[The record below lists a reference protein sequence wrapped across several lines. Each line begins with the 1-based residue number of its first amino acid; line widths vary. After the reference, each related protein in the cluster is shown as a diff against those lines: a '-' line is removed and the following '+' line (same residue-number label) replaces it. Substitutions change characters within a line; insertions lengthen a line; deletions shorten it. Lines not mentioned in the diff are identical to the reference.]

1 MCELEHLLF
10 LSHRIPY
17 PPNKGDKIRSWH
29 VLRHLVG
36 RYKIHLGCFY
46 DDPTDAKYLPL
57 LRSLCETACIIP
69 LDPLSAKIKSLRGLL
84 RGEPLTVGYFYSRRL
99 NRWIDDTVRHYQ
111 PSKAFVYCS
120 AMATY
125 VRGAKIPLRVVDM
138 IDLDSEK
145 WRQYA
150 ETQTL
155 LRRSLYKREHRELF
169 AFERQ
174 IVAEFDSAMFVSDSE
189 TQRFVTRA
197 PDLATRVHTMGN
209 GVDME
214 YFSPNAEYPNPFG
227 VGTETAVFTGAMDY
241 WPNVQAVCWF
251 MANVFPKLKKNR
263 PNFEFW
269 IVGRN
274 PTKAVLQLANRN
286 GVKVTGS
293 VDDVRPYVAHAS
305 VVVAP
310 LQIGCGVQN
319 KVLEAMA
326 MAKPVVVSPL
336 ACEGIR
342 VADGREVLVASEPG
356 QFVDCIDHILSS
368 TSHEMGM
375 RARLRIEHDFRWDFS
390 IVDRLL
396 GRPIR
401 TQPRAA

>member
-1 MCELEHLLF
+1 MEHLLF

-29 VLRHLVG
+29 ILQHLAA

-46 DDPTDAKYLPL
+46 DDPADAEYIPFLKS
-57 LRSLCETACIIP
+57 RCETTCIVP
-69 LDPLSAKIKSLRGLL
+69 LHPLSAKIKSLRGLL
-84 RGEPLTVGYFYSRRL
+84 RGEPLTAGYFYSRRL
-99 NRWIDDTVRHYQ
+99 NRWVADTVRQYQ
-111 PSKAFVYCS
+111 PSKTFVFCS

-125 VRGAKIPLRVVDM
+125 VRRSAIPLRIVDM

-150 ETQTL
+150 ETKTY
-155 LRRSLYKREHRELF
+155 LRKSLYRREHRELF

-174 IVAEFDSAMFVSDSE
+174 IAAEFDGAIFVSDSE
-189 TQRFVTRA
+189 TQRFVTQA
-197 PDLATRVHTMGN
+197 PDLAARVHTMGN

-214 YFSPNAEYPNPFG
+214 YFSPHAEYPNPFELAS
-227 VGTETAVFTGAMDY
+227 ETAVFTGAMDY

-251 MANVFPKLKKNR
+251 ADNAFPALKRIR
-263 PNFEFW
+263 PNLEFW

-274 PTKAVLQLANRN
+274 PTKALYKLAKRN
-286 GVKVTGS
+286 GVRVTGP
-293 VDDVRPYVAHAS
+293 VDDVRPYLAHAS

-326 MAKPVVVSPL
+326 MAKPVVLSPL

-342 VADGREVLVASEPG
+342 VADGREVLVASGSG
-356 QFVDCIDHILSS
+356 QFVELVNRILSS
-368 TSHEMGM
+368 GSHDIGIQ
-375 RARLRIEHDFRWDFS
+375 ARRRIEQEFRWDYS
-390 IVDRLL
+390 VIDRLL
-396 GRPIR
+396 ERPIR
-401 TQPRAA
+401 TQSKAA